1 MRTNDPLRLVPELEE
16 FAVLEHLMDQYAEVN
31 GSPPFNLSHW
41 DPGRLASSVL
51 LERISLPQVDS
62 IVPYVY
68 SYDLDLLGRIVNK
81 LGFSTANR
89 RCLITPSGTSGINI
103 SLWWL
108 KCAGIKELVILAP
121 TYFPV
126 VSACE
131 VVDLKHSITYL
142 RRVQGKWSIPQCQ
155 LGNVLEGATAPA
167 AVWIT
172 NPVFSAGVY
181 FDADDV
187 QFLASLLQAGTFIIA
202 DECLALNGKELARKL
217 GGEDRFL
224 GIYSPHKSISINA
237 IKFAALV
244 FSDEH
249 ERFFEQW
256 SDVLVGGLSSSNVCA
271 MLHFLGNNFSV
282 CHVALEE
289 YISDVSTAVA
299 KIIGN
304 CNPEAEMDRT
314 SSGHFRTCYFPK
326 IEDTVAASPDFLRR
340 LVFETG
346 SAIIPGSRSHFD
358 PAIGFNFRLNLAR
371 GGPDFLGA
379 LARTLR
385 HLCCQ
390 SAG

>member
-1 MRTNDPLRLVPELEE
+1 MRTDLDPFRPVPELEL
-16 FAVLEHLMDQYAEVN
+16 FAVLEGLIDQYAQIN

-41 DPGRLASSVL
+41 DPGPAATKLL
-51 LERISLPQVDS
+51 LERILLPQVDS
-62 IVPYVY
+62 VVPYIY
-68 SYDLDLLGRIVNK
+68 SYDLDLLGRIVDK
-81 LGFSTANR
+81 LGFSGVTK
-89 RCLITPSGTSGINI
+89 RCLITPSGTSAISI

-108 KCAGIKELVILAP
+108 KCAGVKELVILAP

-126 VSACE
+126 LSACE
-131 VVDLKHSITYL
+131 VVGLKHSIVYM

-155 LGNVLEGATAPA
+155 LRDALEGTTTPS

-187 QFLASLLQAGTFIIA
+187 QFLASLLQAGAFVIA
-202 DECLALNGKELARKL
+202 DECLALNGKELARRL
-217 GGEDRFL
+217 GEENRFL

-244 FSDEH
+244 FSEVH

-256 SDVLVGGLSSSNVCA
+256 SDVVVGGLSSSNVCA
-271 MLHFLGNNFSV
+271 MLHFLGNNFTS
-282 CHVALEE
+282 CNVALEE
-289 YISDVSTAVA
+289 YLSDVSRAVS

-304 CNPEAEMDRT
+304 TNLPVEIDRA
-314 SSGHFRTCYFPK
+314 SLGHFRTCYFPE
-326 IEDTVAASPDFLRR
+326 IAPTAAELPGFLHR

-346 SAIIPGSRSHFD
+346 SVVIPGSRSHFD

-379 LARTLR
+379 FARTAR
-385 HLCCQ
+385 HLCC
-390 SAG
+390 